1 MGAGCDPNYSGACIP
16 SGPDVDCGDIAAKRF
31 RVVGRDVH
39 RLDAD
44 GDGIACES

>member
-1 MGAGCDPNYSGACIP
+1 M
-16 SGPDVDCGDIAAKRF
+16 
-31 RVVGRDVH
+31 H